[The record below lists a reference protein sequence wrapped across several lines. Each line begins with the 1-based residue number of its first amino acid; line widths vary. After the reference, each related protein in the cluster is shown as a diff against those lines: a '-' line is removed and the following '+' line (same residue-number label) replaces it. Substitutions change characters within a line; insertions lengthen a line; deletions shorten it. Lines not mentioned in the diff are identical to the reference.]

1 MGSHLIQLQELQFE
15 IENNTRTIL
24 NSGLITND
32 GNSITT
38 NNNDDIENNN
48 TINNNENEKI
58 KSQSEIDREYKKE
71 LRTLNKGSC
80 CDFFFILVPS
90 IILGAIILGFPWYK
104 VSYTDELGYEICSK
118 NIYVTTQYIN
128 IEYNKQLESEYS
140 NEQRQKT
147 VSFLCA
153 GLVYS
158 ILIFI
163 DSLFLLP
170 VFYFKNKRSLMLE
183 VLYYLLEFFF
193 VISIITQYKQFLF
206 FPQHYKVNGCVFRNN
221 SMSKNE
227 LYVSFYVLSIRV
239 MIIKS
244 IRLILCIRCIC
255 KARKIKNK
263 KELQEN
269 LNIKRKASTL
279 NLTVHS

>member
-1 MGSHLIQLQELQFE
+1 MGSQLIQLQQLQFE

-24 NSGLITND
+24 NSGVITND
-32 GNSITT
+32 GNLLTINNS

-48 TINNNENEKI
+48 NNNEKL
-58 KSQSEIDREYKKE
+58 KSQSEIDREYNKQ

-80 CDFFFILVPS
+80 CDFFFLLVPS
-90 IILGAIILGFPWYK
+90 IILGAIILGFPWFK
-104 VSYTDELGYEICSK
+104 VSYKDELGYEICSK
-118 NIYVTTQYIN
+118 NIYVTTPYIN
-128 IEYNKQLESEYS
+128 IDYNKELESDYN
-140 NEQRQKT
+140 NEHREKT

-163 DSLFLLP
+163 DSIFLLP
-170 VFYFKNKRSLMLE
+170 VFYFKNKKSLILE
-183 VLYYLLEFFF
+183 IIYYLMEFFL

-221 SMSKNE
+221 SMSNNE

-244 IRLILCIRCIC
+244 IRLILCFRCIS
-255 KARKIKNK
+255 KAKKIKNQ

-269 LNIKRKASTL
+269 LNLKRKASTL

>member
-1 MGSHLIQLQELQFE
+1 MGSHIIQLQQLQIE
-15 IENNTRTIL
+15 IENNTRTII

-32 GNSITT
+32 GSLSM
-38 NNNDDIENNN
+38 NNTDEIENNN
-48 TINNNENEKI
+48 NEKI
-58 KSQSEIDREYKKE
+58 ISQIEIDREYKNQ

-90 IILGAIILGFPWYK
+90 IIIGAIILGFPWFK
-104 VSYTDELGYEICSK
+104 VSYKDELGYEICSK
-118 NIYVTTQYIN
+118 NIYVTMPYIN
-128 IEYNKQLESEYS
+128 IEYNKQLESEYI
-140 NEQRQKT
+140 NQQREKT

-158 ILIFI
+158 ILVFI
-163 DSLFLLP
+163 DSIFLLP
-170 VFYFKNKRSLMLE
+170 VFYFKNKRSLIFE
-183 VLYYLLEFFF
+183 VVYYLLEFFF

-221 SMSKNE
+221 SMSKIE

-244 IRLILCIRCIC
+244 IRIILCFRCVI
-255 KARKIKNK
+255 KAKKIKNQK
-263 KELQEN
+263 ILQEDLN
-269 LNIKRKASTL
+269 LKRKASTL